1 MDNRDRRKLALM
13 DNRRDRILAKITA
26 NVNLDTQTG
35 CWVWNGRDSGNGRG
49 GGYPRMN
56 LDGQTVAVHRVLYT
70 HYFGYIPSKKQVDHK
85 CKNRRCLNPEHLE
98 LVTHLQN
105 QRRKSSPPRVEPG
118 ASRYARDLHGQIDLE
133 DLLRSYDLGK
143 AETPDEGERIP
154 PEGGST
160 SA

>member
-1 MDNRDRRKLALM
+1 M

-26 NVNLDTQTG
+26 CVDLDTQTG

-56 LDGQTVAVHRVLYT
+56 LNGQTVAVHRVLFT

-98 LVTHLQN
+98 LVTHRQN
-105 QRRKSSPPRVEPG
+105 QRRKSSPPPVAQG
-118 ASRYARDLHGQIDLE
+118 ASRFMSDLPGQIDLE
-133 DLLRSYDLGK
+133 ELLEAYDLRKKPTG
-143 AETPDEGERIP
+143 TPDEGECIP